1 MAISQRT
8 AVATPILPPT
18 PFLTH
23 QHPRG
28 VAVCPDRSIPTE
40 TPLYSVAA
48 DHRAGGPVDSTSH
61 GHSPAMTNN

>member
-28 VAVCPDRSIPTE
+28 VAVCPDRSIPAE
-40 TPLYSVAA
+40 TALYSVAA
-48 DHRAGGPVDSTSH
+48 DHRAGGP
-61 GHSPAMTNN
+61 